1 MMKKKKAWHEQ
12 DSFWKNVE
20 PVLFRQQRI
29 SNAANEIDKIILL
42 LKLKSG
48 CRILDLCCGVG
59 RHSLELARR
68 GFSVTG
74 VDITQRYLKK
84 AKAQAK
90 KERLETEFILEDM
103 RKFGRKNKFDAV
115 INLFTSFGF
124 FENQK
129 EDYKVARNAYR
140 SLKNGGVFLMDLIGK
155 EILARS
161 FRPRDWFES
170 DGILLLQ
177 ESTLYDD
184 WSRVSSKWI
193 LIKDGRQKVEEID
206 LRLYAASELK
216 SLLIECGFKRIEVFG
231 NLAGD
236 PYDNKASRLVAAA
249 YK

>member
-1 MMKKKKAWHEQ
+1 MKKKKAWHEK

-29 SNAANEIDKIILL
+29 SNSVDEIDKIIRL

-48 CRILDLCCGVG
+48 CSILDLCCGVG
-59 RHSLELARR
+59 RHSLELTRR
-68 GFSVTG
+68 GYSVTG
-74 VDITQRYLKK
+74 VDITKRYLKK
-84 AKAQAK
+84 AKAFAK
-90 KERLETEFILEDM
+90 KEKLDAEFILEDM
-103 RKFGRKNKFDAV
+103 RKFSRKNKFEAA

-129 EDYKVARNAYR
+129 DDYKVGCNIYR
-140 SLKNGGVFLMDLIGK
+140 SLKTGGVFLMDLIGK
-155 EILARS
+155 EILARGY
-161 FRPRDWFES
+161 RPRDWFES
-170 DGILLLQ
+170 DGVLLLE
-177 ESTLYDD
+177 ESKLYDD

-216 SLLIECGFKRIEVFG
+216 ALLIECGFKSVEVYG

-236 PYDNKASRLVAAA
+236 PYDHKASRLVAVA